1 MPHGFVPTAVAS
13 PIADTSDFFELQCVH
28 PLTLSIFDIPS
39 LPQVMI
45 RGSKVINGQAL
56 KHSSSLHWGYGKFLA
71 NFFLGP
77 LGPGDS
83 TSDSDEDKV
92 PGIPSTLPRFKNPIY
107 V

>member
-45 RGSKVINGQAL
+45 RGSKVINGQA
-56 KHSSSLHWGYGKFLA
+56 
-71 NFFLGP
+71 FFLGP

-92 PGIPSTLPRFKNPIY
+92 PGIPSTLPCFKNPIY